1 MGPERPTVRGGW
13 FRPLS
18 VRTRLTL
25 WYSALLLAILAGMG
39 VLSYRV
45 LAWSLVR
52 DVDASILA
60 VAEVMR
66 ATGQARTGFLINPA
80 PEELRQVLGSKLL
93 DTFFQLLDPE
103 GQPGR
108 RSPRLSGPL
117 PLSPQARRNAARGRE
132 TFETLMLPQGE
143 HVRLVTLPIRRE
155 GQPAGLV
162 QAGMPLAGVDAA
174 LDRYLQILLALFPV
188 GLGLAAAGGAWIAGR
203 ALAPVRAMAQQAREI
218 TAADLARRVPRRGA
232 EDELDYLADTLNVVL
247 ARLEAAFTELRRFT
261 ADAAH
266 ELRTPLTALKSG
278 LEVALRH
285 PRTAEEHARTL
296 QGSLEEVDRLVRLAE
311 DLLLLSRATSGAGL
325 ARRRVELEPL
335 VLEVFDIGLRL
346 ADGTGV
352 SVRMGDAEPAAVMGD
367 AIALRRLLLILV
379 ENAVKYTPAG
389 GVVELSLSRV
399 LAAEV
404 GEAGP
409 EILLT
414 VRDTGIG
421 IDPADHARVF
431 EPFVR
436 LDDARS
442 RETGGAGLG
451 LAIARSIALAHGG
464 AITLDSEPKAGSVFT
479 VRLPAV

>member
-1 MGPERPTVRGGW
+1 MG
-13 FRPLS
+13 
-18 VRTRLTL
+18 
-25 WYSALLLAILAGMG
+25 A
-39 VLSYRV
+39 LSYRV

-52 DVDASILA
+52 DVDATILA

-80 PEELRQVLGSKLL
+80 PEELREVLGSRLL

-117 PLSPQARRNAARGRE
+117 PLSTQARRNAARGKE

-143 HVRLVTLPIRRE
+143 HVRLVTLPVRRE

-162 QAGMPLAGVDAA
+162 QAGMTLAGVDAA
-174 LDRYLQILLALFPV
+174 LSRYLQILFALLPV
-188 GLGLAAAGGAWIAGR
+188 GLGLAAVGGAWIARR
-203 ALAPVRAMAQQAREI
+203 ALAPVRAMARQAREI

-247 ARLEAAFTELRRFT
+247 ARLEAAFAELRRFT

-266 ELRTPLTALKSG
+266 ELRTPLTALKAG

-285 PRTAEEHARTL
+285 PRTADEHARTL

-311 DLLLLSRATSGAGL
+311 DLLLLSRATAGAGL

-335 VLEVFDIGLRL
+335 LLEVFDIGLRL
-346 ADGTGV
+346 ADGSGV
-352 SVRMGDAEPAAVMGD
+352 TVRMGDAEPAAVMGD
-367 AIALRRLLLILV
+367 AIALRRLLLTLV

-389 GVVELSLSRV
+389 GVVELSLTRSGKAG
-399 LAAEV
+399 LAEDVVEEV
-404 GEAGP
+404 FVS
-409 EILLT
+409 

-464 AITLDSEPKAGSVFT
+464 AITLDSAPKAGSVF
-479 VRLPAV
+479 VVHLPAA

>member
-1 MGPERPTVRGGW
+1 
-13 FRPLS
+13 
-18 VRTRLTL
+18 
-25 WYSALLLAILAGMG
+25 
-39 VLSYRV
+39 
-45 LAWSLVR
+45 
-52 DVDASILA
+52 
-60 VAEVMR
+60 
-66 ATGQARTGFLINPA
+66 
-80 PEELRQVLGSKLL
+80 
-93 DTFFQLLDPE
+93 
-103 GQPGR
+103 
-108 RSPRLSGPL
+108 
-117 PLSPQARRNAARGRE
+117 
-132 TFETLMLPQGE
+132 
-143 HVRLVTLPIRRE
+143 
-155 GQPAGLV
+155 
-162 QAGMPLAGVDAA
+162 
-174 LDRYLQILLALFPV
+174 
-188 GLGLAAAGGAWIAGR
+188 
-203 ALAPVRAMAQQAREI
+203 MAQQAREI

-247 ARLEAAFTELRRFT
+247 ARLEAAFAELKRFT

-311 DLLLLSRATSGAGL
+311 DLLLLSRATAGAGL

-335 VLEVFDIGLRL
+335 VLEVFDLGLRL
-346 ADGTGV
+346 ADGSGV
-352 SVRMGDAEPAAVMGD
+352 SVRMGALEPAAVMGD
-367 AIALRRLLLILV
+367 PLALRRVVLILV

-389 GVVELSLSRV
+389 GVVELSLSRSG
-399 LAAEV
+399 AV
-404 GEAGP
+404 GSGGSARSAGSDGSGGSHGFGGSGGSGDPGGSGGPGGSRGSAGP
-409 EILLT
+409 ASDADDAGEEIYVV

-464 AITLDSEPKAGSVFT
+464 AITLDSAPKAGSVF
-479 VRLPAV
+479 VVHFPAV

>member
-1 MGPERPTVRGGW
+1 
-13 FRPLS
+13 
-18 VRTRLTL
+18 
-25 WYSALLLAILAGMG
+25 MG

-52 DVDASILA
+52 DVDSSILA

-80 PEELRQVLGSKLL
+80 PEELREVLGSRLL
-93 DTFFQLLDPE
+93 DTFFQLFDPE

-117 PLSPQARRNAARGRE
+117 PLSAQARRNAARGRE
-132 TFETLMLPQGE
+132 TFETLMLPPDE
-143 HVRLVTLPIRRE
+143 HVRVVTLPIRRE
-155 GQPAGLV
+155 GRPAGLV
-162 QAGMPLAGVDAA
+162 QAGMTLAGVDTA
-174 LDRYLQILLALFPV
+174 LDRYLQILLAMFPV
-188 GLGLAAAGGAWIAGR
+188 GLGLAAVGGAWIAGR

-247 ARLEAAFTELRRFT
+247 ARLEAAFAELRRFT

-285 PRTAEEHARTL
+285 PRTAEEHTRTL
-296 QGSLEEVDRLVRLAE
+296 QASLEEVDRLIRLAE
-311 DLLLLSRATSGAGL
+311 DLLLLSRATAGAGL

-335 VLEVFDIGLRL
+335 LLEVFDVGLRL

-352 SVRMGDAEPAAVMGD
+352 SVRMGAAEPAAVMGD
-367 AIALRRLLLILV
+367 APALRRLLLILV
-379 ENAVKYTPAG
+379 QNAVKYTPAG
-389 GVVELSLSRV
+389 GVIELGLSRT
-399 LAAEV
+399 
-404 GEAGP
+404 GEAGQ
-409 EILLT
+409 EIQVT

-421 IDPADHARVF
+421 IDPADHARIF

-436 LDDARS
+436 LDEARS

-464 AITLDSEPKAGSVFT
+464 AIALDSAPKAGSVFT
-479 VRLPAV
+479 VHLPAT